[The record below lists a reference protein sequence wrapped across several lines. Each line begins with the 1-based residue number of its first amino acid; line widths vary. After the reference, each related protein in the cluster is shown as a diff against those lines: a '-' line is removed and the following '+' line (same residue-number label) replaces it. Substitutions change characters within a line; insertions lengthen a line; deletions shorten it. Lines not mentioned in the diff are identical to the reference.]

1 MRRASFNGLAG
12 NARPF
17 ADFLN
22 FSVFLLLSVVD
33 NSKYHSCLEGCG
45 IDEWEVEEL
54 GQLLCRTQTVALSN
68 FGNVSNFKQ
77 LFGTREA
84 TVALLPGRKWQA
96 GRILMQSHF

>member
-1 MRRASFNGLAG
+1 MALPGTQGRLLIFGT
-12 NARPF
+12 
-17 ADFLN
+17 FL
-22 FSVFLLLSVVD
+22 FFYCLFSVVD

-45 IDEWEVEEL
+45 IDEWEVEEPCP
-54 GQLLCRTQTVALSN
+54 LLHRIQTVALSN

-84 TVALLPGRKWQA
+84 TVALLPGRKWQV